1 MSLLPSSQSAENM
14 FDALRTFVH
23 SGKPTWG
30 TCAGLILLS
39 DRVEGNTSAKTRT
52 LQCSVTK
59 TTLNTFTKGQQTI
72 GGLDV
77 TVHRNFFGAQSKSF
91 ENRMAMPAMLG
102 GEEKAKGGGEA
113 KDGAEEEEQGEPRF
127 QGIFIRAP
135 AILSYGEG
143 VVPLCQLTRP
153 PANSTDGKAVTVSV
167 AVRQGSLLATAFHP
181 ELTEDK
187 RWHEYFLSM
196 IAKDA
201 ASADASASS
210 ASS

>member
-1 MSLLPSSQSAENM
+1 M

-23 SGKPTWG
+23 SGRPTWG

-102 GEEKAKGGGEA
+102 GEEKGKGEA
-113 KDGAEEEEQGEPRF
+113 KDGAEEEPRF

-143 VVPLCQLTRP
+143 VVPLCQMTRP